1 MNSSNYSSSA
11 SKVICFRSILPDDD
25 YAVAD
30 DFFSVLAIVLNL
42 LSCPPIILLNA
53 LIITA
58 VKTKRRLQTNYNILL
73 ASLAG
78 TDLAVGIAAQ
88 PAFIVQQIYR
98 LTDGSPY
105 VLCMIYRTAQVATIC
120 LCLVSLFHLVLISV
134 ERFMAMKFSLLYG
147 SMVNK
152 LRLTVAVAGSWLIVI
167 VYAITRIAPGIKA
180 IPAQIFVIVSLLVIS
195 YCHIS
200 VYFVCRRHMYQI
212 KSEQAS
218 QKASA
223 KFLAERKAWKTTG
236 IIIGVVFACFL
247 PGMLRTLAFQ
257 SLLIRRISTSFY
269 PLTFTCFMLNSL
281 CNPIIYCWRSKEIR
295 EALVQLVRRQSS
307 SLPADM

>member
-1 MNSSNYSSSA
+1 MNSTNYSSSA
-11 SKVICFRSILPDDD
+11 SKVTCLRSILPDDE

-30 DFFSVLAIVLNL
+30 VFFSVLAIVFNL
-42 LSCPPIILLNA
+42 LTCPPIILLNA

-78 TDLAVGIAAQ
+78 TDLAVGITSQ
-88 PAFIVQQIYR
+88 PAFIVQEIYR
-98 LTDGSPY
+98 LTGGSSD
-105 VLCMIYRTAQVATIC
+105 VLCTIRSIVQVATIC

-134 ERFMAMKFSLLYG
+134 ERFVAMKYSLRYE
-147 SMVNK
+147 SIVTK
-152 LRLTVAVAGSWLIVI
+152 FRVTVAVAGSWLIVI

-180 IPAQIFVIVSLLVIS
+180 IPPQIFIIVSLLVIS

-200 VYFVCRRHMYQI
+200 VYFVCRRHMIQI
-212 KSEQAS
+212 KSEQVS
-218 QKASA
+218 QEASA

-236 IIIGVVFACFL
+236 IIIGVVFRCFL
-247 PGMLRTLAFQ
+247 PGVLRNLAVQ
-257 SLLIRRISTSFY
+257 SFRRISTSLY
-269 PLTFTCFMLNSL
+269 PLTFSCFMLNSM

-295 EALVQLVRRQSS
+295 EALEQLVRRPSN
-307 SLPADM
+307 SLPANM